1 MWLRPS
7 RRFVAVALS
16 LLLISFA
23 LSACESLKRASGLP
37 GDADRQ
43 TSASRKPG
51 SVQRAPSGGVTVV
64 PPSAEP
70 EVMENL
76 PPAEEQP
83 VKVALLV
90 PLSGRLASLGK
101 AMSDAAQMA
110 VFDLADAR
118 FQLMPIDDSGTPD
131 GAAAAAR
138 RAIAE
143 GAQLI
148 IGPLLATSV
157 SAVAPLAS
165 QAGIPVIAFSSDRK
179 VAQPGVYII
188 GFTPDTEV
196 QRVISFAAQSGLS
209 RFAVV
214 APDNPYGQ
222 AVVAAVRGSV
232 DQYQAKLARVQLY
245 DPATKDF
252 APVVRKLLGLPD
264 PAAAATSTVGASPS
278 SPALPPAGGP
288 PVATATVVAPPAGG
302 ESSSPPVLAPP
313 RSFDALLLAEGG
325 AQLRSL
331 ATSLSSMGI
340 RSPVVQLLG
349 TGKWDEPDIGN
360 EASLYGAWFAAPS
373 PANRDDFDVS
383 YRRSFGQSPP
393 RLATLAYDAT
403 ALAAVLARGP
413 QRDPYNRSALEDPNG
428 FYGRDGLFRLGS
440 DGVAER
446 RLAILRVDRNAVIVI
461 DEPIPTFA
469 AGS

>member
-1 MWLRPS
+1 MWLRPA
-7 RRFVAVALS
+7 RRCFAVFLS
-16 LLLISFA
+16 LLLVCFA
-23 LSACESLKRASGLP
+23 LSACESFKRATGLP
-37 GDADRQ
+37 GGADRQ
-43 TSASRKPG
+43 AAASRKSPT
-51 SVQRAPSGGVTVV
+51 VQRPASPGVTVT
-64 PPSAEP
+64 PPGEP
-70 EVMENL
+70 VIMENL
-76 PPAEEQP
+76 PPAEEPP
-83 VKVALLV
+83 VKVALLL
-90 PLSGRLASLGK
+90 PLSGRLAGLGK

-110 VFDLADAR
+110 VFDLADSR
-118 FQLMPIDDSGTPD
+118 FQLMPIDDKATSD

-138 RAIAE
+138 EAIAG

-148 IGPLLATSV
+148 LGPLLATSV
-157 SAVAPLAS
+157 NAVAPLAS
-165 QAGIPVIAFSSDRK
+165 EAGIPVIAFSSDRK
-179 VAQPGVYII
+179 VAAPGVYII

-196 QRVISFAAQSGLS
+196 QRVASFAVQSGLT

-214 APDNPYGQ
+214 APDNPYGL
-222 AVVAAVRGSV
+222 AVVGAMRGAV
-232 DQYQAKLARVQLY
+232 DQYEAKLTRIQLY
-245 DPATKDF
+245 DPETKDF

-264 PAAAATSTVGASPS
+264 PAATGTPPPATTAPPS
-278 SPALPPAGGP
+278 GPPPAGVP
-288 PVATATVVAPPAGG
+288 PVSTAVVVARSAG

-331 ATSLSSMGI
+331 ATSLSSMGV
-340 RSPVVQLLG
+340 RSPTVQLLG

-373 PANRDDFDVS
+373 PVNREEFDRT
-383 YRRSFGQSPP
+383 YRRTFGQSPP

-413 QRDPYNRSALEDPNG
+413 HRDSFNRSVLTDPNG
-428 FYGRDGLFRLGS
+428 FYGRDGLFRLVP

-446 RLAILRVDRNAVIVI
+446 RLAILRVDRNGVAVI
-461 DEPIPTFA
+461 DEPVPTFA